1 MAGIGFGGKQPNNT
15 SYIKQYN
22 FFSDLF
28 ATISWVYQSSS
39 VGQSNV
45 ITPSDQTVNVYIPN
59 DLTVSGTIY
68 NTSDSTVKENI
79 EKLTREEMDLLLK
92 LKPVKYNF
100 LKDDAKK
107 QHYGFIAQDVE
118 KIFPNLV
125 SQHNDVKNVNYMEL
139 IPLLVDK
146 VGDLQKQLTFLEEKF
161 LSLEK

>member
-59 DLTVSGTIY
+59 NLTVNGAIF
-68 NTSDSTVKENI
+68 NTSDSIVKENVEELTSL
-79 EKLTREEMDLLLK
+79 EKDALLK

-100 LKDDAKK
+100 SEDEEKK
-107 QHYGFIAQDVE
+107 LHYGFIAQEIE
-118 KIFPNLV
+118 KIYPNLV
-125 SQHNDVKNVNYMEL
+125 SEHNDLKNVNYMEL

-146 VGDLQKQLTFLEEKF
+146 VGDLQKQITGLEEKI
-161 LSLEK
+161 LDLEK

>member
-39 VGQSNV
+39 VGQSNI

-59 DLTVSGTIY
+59 DLTVNGTIY
-68 NTSDSTVKENI
+68 NTSDSSVKENI
-79 EKLTREEMDLLLK
+79 QQLTREEMDQLLT

-107 QHYGFIAQDVE
+107 QHYGFIAQEVE

-125 SQHNDVKNVNYMEL
+125 SEHNEIKNVNYLEL

-146 VGDLQKQLTFLEEKF
+146 VGELQKQLILLEKKF

>member
-79 EKLTREEMDLLLK
+79 EELKREEMDLLLK

-107 QHYGFIAQDVE
+107 QHYGFIAQEVE
-118 KIFPNLV
+118 KLFPNLV
-125 SQHNDVKNVNYMEL
+125 SQNNDLKNVNYMEL

-146 VGDLQKQLTFLEEKF
+146 VGELHEKIILLEEKIVD
-161 LSLEK
+161 LEK